1 MYPMYKE
8 KLINLLKITFKFLK
22 DNFELTFWLTGLMY
36 LISINPTNDHF
47 TFCPLNQIGID
58 WCPGCGLGK
67 SLSFIF
73 HLDLLQSIKTHPLG
87 IFALIIIIHR
97 IYILTKNFR
106 REPYDK
112 HLQLSSRN

>member
-1 MYPMYKE
+1 MFKE
-8 KLINLLKITFKFLK
+8 KLINQLNITFEFLK
-22 DNFELTFWLTGLMY
+22 DNLELIFWLTGLIY

-47 TFCPLNQIGID
+47 TFCPLNQIGTD

-73 HLDLLQSIKTHPLG
+73 HFDLSQSIKTHPLG

-97 IYILTKNFR
+97 ILTLTKNFR
-106 REPYDK
+106 RELYDK